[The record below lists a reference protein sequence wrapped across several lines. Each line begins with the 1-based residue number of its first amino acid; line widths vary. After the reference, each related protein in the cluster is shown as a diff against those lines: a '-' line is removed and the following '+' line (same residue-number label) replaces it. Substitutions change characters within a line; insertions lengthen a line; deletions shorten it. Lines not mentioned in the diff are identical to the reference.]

1 MAEEVNGGQMREKG
15 KVRGVRSMRT
25 QPTRLLTLKME
36 EGDHESG
43 NIGGLWKLVTFPDRL
58 PTRKQI
64 PQANMQLDL
73 AKS

>member
-1 MAEEVNGGQMREKG
+1 MREKG

-43 NIGGLWKLVTFPDRL
+43 NIGGL
-58 PTRKQI
+58 
-64 PQANMQLDL
+64 
-73 AKS
+73 